1 MKITIWDN
9 SDNSL
14 QDITINRDKFL
25 NLEKIIKRKHKLARI
40 I

>member
-1 MKITIWDN
+1 MKITIWDY

-25 NLEKIIKRKHKLARI
+25 NLEKIIKTKHKLARI